1 MSRRTGLFALLVA
14 PLVLLSGSPVAAAP
28 AAPAAPAAAA
38 AGTAPGSRPVPE
50 DPAPTGPECTTTPST
65 TQPGY
70 SVADPRCVFTGAAY
84 TGARF
89 APLTDAA
96 GRPLSRVFTGIVRG
110 AAYRIEVPLRWNGQ
124 LALYSHGYRGTGTTV
139 HVDEPGL
146 RRYQV
151 EHGFAWAASS
161 YATNGY
167 DAGQGVKDTHA
178 LIALFRGKVRKPRA
192 VYATGPSM
200 GGHVTA
206 AMVERFHGD
215 FAGALP
221 YCGVLGDKELF
232 DYFLDANVTA
242 AALTGT
248 AIDFPDSLEAGQ
260 AYAPVYRGLVQAQLP
275 QLGSGFVAGNPAGV
289 SLTPLGRAW
298 AGTVQQRSGGTRPG
312 FGSAFAF
319 WSSFGF
325 APLTDV
331 PFLFGVYPGL
341 TGGTIGVAPGN
352 VTDNR
357 RTTYRIEDRYGPLT
371 PAEQALN
378 AAVLRVAPTARPS
391 LGLTG
396 IPKVSGDPRIPVLS
410 LHDLGDLFVPFK
422 MEQVYAKRVA
432 GHRQSRLF
440 VSRAIRGVGH
450 CDFTQTELQ
459 RAFADL
465 VSWVKTGKRPAGDP
479 ILDPRAVAR
488 PTFGCRFTDPTP
500 GAHLGFVAEQACPA
514 G

>member
-1 MSRRTGLFALLVA
+1 MSRRTGLFALVVA
-14 PLVLLSGSPVAAAP
+14 PLVLLSGAPAAAAPAPAAAP
-28 AAPAAPAAAA
+28 AAAQGHPA
-38 AGTAPGSRPVPE
+38 VPE
-50 DPAPTGPECTTTPST
+50 DPAPAGPECTTTPST

-70 SVADPRCVFTGAAY
+70 TVADPRCAFTGAAY

-96 GRPLSRVFTGIVRG
+96 GSPLSRVFTGIVRG

-139 HVDEPGL
+139 WVDEPGL
-146 RRYQV
+146 RRYQI

-167 DAGQGVKDTHA
+167 DAAQGVRDTHA
-178 LIALFRGKVRKPRA
+178 LIALFRGKVRPAHR

-206 AMVERFHGD
+206 AMVERFRGD

-248 AIDFPDSLEAGQ
+248 PIQFPDSFAAGQ
-260 AYAPVYRGLVQAQLP
+260 AYAPTYRGQVLAQLP
-275 QLGSGFVAGNPAGV
+275 ALGTGFTAGNPAGV

-298 AGTVQQRSGGTRPG
+298 AGSVQLRSGGTRPG
-312 FGSAFAF
+312 FASAFAF

-341 TGGTIGVAPGN
+341 TGGTIGIAPGN

-357 RTTYRIEDRYGPLT
+357 RTTYRIDDRYGPLT

-410 LHDLGDLFVPFK
+410 LHDIGDLFVPFK
-422 MEQVYAKRVA
+422 MEQVYAQRVA
-432 GHRQSRLF
+432 EQGQSRLF
-440 VSRAIRGVGH
+440 VPRAIRGVGH
-450 CDFTQTELQ
+450 CDFTAPELQ

-500 GAHLGFVAEQACPA
+500 GSHVGFVAEQACPA
-514 G
+514 

>member
-1 MSRRTGLFALLVA
+1 MSRRSGLFALMAALV
-14 PLVLLSGSPVAAAP
+14 VLLSG
-28 AAPAAPAAAA
+28 APAAAA
-38 AGTAPGSRPVPE
+38 PPAAPPLALPAVAGGSGGVPE
-50 DPAPTGPECTTTPST
+50 DPAPTGAECTTTPST

-70 SVADPRCVFTGAAY
+70 AVADPRCGFTGGAY

-89 APLTDAA
+89 TPLTDAA
-96 GRPLSRVFTGIVRG
+96 GRPLSRVLTGIVGG
-110 AAYRIEVPLRWNGQ
+110 AAYRIEVPLRWTRQ
-124 LALYSHGYRGTGTTV
+124 LVLHAHGFRGTGMTV
-139 HVDEPGL
+139 WVDDPSL
-146 RRYQV
+146 RRYLI

-167 DAGQGVKDTHA
+167 DAGQGARDTHA
-178 LIALFRGKVRKPRA
+178 LIALFRGKVHRPRA

-206 AMVERFHGD
+206 AMIERYRD
-215 FAGALP
+215 EFAGALP

-242 AALTGT
+242 AALTGA
-248 AIDFPDSLEAGQ
+248 AIEFPDSLAAGQ
-260 AYAPVYRGLVQAQLP
+260 AYVPAYRSLVQGELP
-275 QLGSGFVAGNPAGV
+275 LLGTGFVAGNPAGV
-289 SLTPLGRAW
+289 TLTELGRAW

-312 FGSAFAF
+312 FASGFAY

-341 TGGTIGVAPGN
+341 TGGTIGIAPGN

-357 RTTYRIEDRYGPLT
+357 RTVYRIEDRYGPLT

-422 MEQVYAKRVA
+422 MEQVYGKRA
-432 GHRQSRLF
+432 AAHGQSRLF

-450 CDFTQTELQ
+450 CDFTQAELQ
-459 RAFADL
+459 QGFADL
-465 VSWVKTGKRPAGDP
+465 VSWVRTGHRPAGDP
-479 ILDPRAVAR
+479 ILDPRAVAQ

-500 GAHLGFVAEQACPA
+500 GAHPGFVAAAACPA
-514 G
+514 A

>member
-1 MSRRTGLFALLVA
+1 MF
-14 PLVLLSGSPVAAAP
+14 
-28 AAPAAPAAAA
+28 
-38 AGTAPGSRPVPE
+38 
-50 DPAPTGPECTTTPST
+50 
-65 TQPGY
+65 
-70 SVADPRCVFTGAAY
+70 
-84 TGARF
+84 
-89 APLTDAA
+89 
-96 GRPLSRVFTGIVRG
+96 
-110 AAYRIEVPLRWNGQ
+110 
-124 LALYSHGYRGTGTTV
+124 
-139 HVDEPGL
+139 VDEPAL
-146 RRYQV
+146 RRHQV
-151 EHGFAWAASS
+151 ERGFAWAASS

-167 DAGQGVKDTHA
+167 DAAQGVRDTHA
-178 LIALFRGKVRKPRA
+178 LIALFRGKVHKPRA

-206 AMVERFHGD
+206 AMIERYRGD

-248 AIDFPDSLEAGQ
+248 EIDFPDSLEAGQ
-260 AYAPVYRGLVQAQLP
+260 AYAPAYRGLVLSELP
-275 QLGSGFVAGNPAGV
+275 QLGTGFVAGNPAGV
-289 SLTPLGRAW
+289 ALTPLGQAW

-312 FGSAFAF
+312 FASGFAY

-341 TGGTIGVAPGN
+341 TGGTVGVAAGN

-357 RTTYRIEDRYGPLT
+357 RTVYRIEDRYGPLT
-371 PAEQALN
+371 PAERALN

-432 GHRQSRLF
+432 EHRQSRLF

-450 CDFTQTELQ
+450 CDFTQAELRQ
-459 RAFADL
+459 GFDDL
-465 VSWVKTGKRPAGDP
+465 VSWVRTGKRPAGDP

-500 GAHLGFVAEQACPA
+500 GSHVGFVAESACPA
-514 G
+514 A